1 MQQRASARSKKKK
14 PATKGKA
21 KAASTPRPTPYPAD
35 GLTKA
40 QMAKQEARWRAESD
54 LRTLQEAESIKGD
67 PGRMRM
73 MKVLADEQMKALQKI
88 KKV

>member
-1 MQQRASARSKKKK
+1 
-14 PATKGKA
+14 
-21 KAASTPRPTPYPAD
+21 
-35 GLTKA
+35 
-40 QMAKQEARWRAESD
+40 MAKQEARWRAESD

>member
-1 MQQRASARSKKKK
+1 MPRKAITQSKKKK
-14 PATKGKA
+14 PATRGQVGSGA
-21 KAASTPRPTPYPAD
+21 YPAT

-54 LRTLQEAESIKGD
+54 LRTLREAESIKGD

-73 MKVLADEQMKALQKI
+73 MKTLADEQMRALQKI
-88 KKV
+88 KKS